1 MSETIPAG
9 EVRVERSLYEMT
21 LELRKKHELEE
32 LGISYYDYQTT
43 IQWAYDGDRWF
54 HAASTMKIAVLLGV
68 FREIEGGRFRLEDPL
83 HVRNR
88 FESIVDGS
96 PFQLQ
101 LDAGSDPEVYGN
113 LGKSMTIRDLA
124 YYMITTSSNL
134 ATNLLV
140 QLVGT
145 SAIRQALVELEIS
158 GVKVVRGVEDQKA
171 YDEGLNNMV
180 TANGLAGLLRAIVE
194 KRAFSEK
201 ACDEML
207 AILHDQKHRS
217 GLPAGLPEDARIAH
231 KTGNISTVHHDAGI
245 VFVEGRRPYVLA
257 ILTQFDASRGRG
269 GAVADLARHVHAAL
283 GELHDDE

>member
-1 MSETIPAG
+1 MSDTIPAG
-9 EVRVERSLYEMT
+9 EVKVERSLYEMT
-21 LELRKKHELEE
+21 LGLRNKHELEE
-32 LGISYYDYQTT
+32 LGISYYDYHTT
-43 IQWAYDGDRWF
+43 IQWAFDGDRWF

-68 FREIEGGRFRLEDPL
+68 FREITEGRFRLQDPL

-96 PFQLQ
+96 PFQLP
-101 LDAGSDPEVYGN
+101 LEPGSDAEVYGN

-158 GVKVVRGVEDQKA
+158 GVRVVRGVEDQKA

-180 TANGLAGLLRAIVE
+180 TANGLVSMLRAIVE
-194 KRAFSEK
+194 KRAFSET

-217 GLPAGLPEDARIAH
+217 GLPAGLPAEVRIAH
-231 KTGNISTVHHDAGI
+231 KTGNISTVHHDAGV
-245 VFVEGRRPYVLA
+245 VFAEGRRPYVLA
-257 ILTQFDASRGRG
+257 ILTQFEAARGRG
-269 GAVADLARHVHAAL
+269 AAVADLASHVHAAL
-283 GELHDDE
+283 GELHDHG